1 MGVVAVGAGVVGVGV
16 TVPPVFD
23 GGVTVGVGVGVTAVP
38 PVEDELGGV
47 GVVDVV
53 VVAVVL
59 VDVPAAGVVVP
70 PDGGAVSAGTVSGT
84 L

>member
-1 MGVVAVGAGVVGVGV
+1 MGAGVVGVGV

-38 PVEDELGGV
+38 PVEDELGV
-47 GVVDVV
+47 VAVVDVV

-59 VDVPAAGVVVP
+59 VDVPAGVVVP

>member
-1 MGVVAVGAGVVGVGV
+1 VS
-16 TVPPVFD
+16 D
-23 GGVTVGVGVGVTAVP
+23 GGVAGGVGVGVTAVP
-38 PVEDELGGV
+38 PVEDDPGV
-47 GVVDVV
+47 VAVVDVV

-70 PDGGAVSAGTVSGT
+70 PDGGAVRAGTVSGT